1 MHVPFLPFRLG
12 PPLPQLIRRLT
23 AACGIGLVCTTAALA
38 QFPRIESF
46 KNTTTSGTGFRLG
59 GNPKAAVLTA
69 ASGTDADGSGY
80 LRLTDSGNNQSG
92 FAIDKSSFPAPSGFS
107 ISFEFY
113 SYGGNGADGFSV
125 FLIDADKTSAD
136 AFTIGA
142 SGGSLGYAQKTSD
155 PISDGVPN
163 GYVGIGIDEF
173 GNFANP
179 TEGRVGGPGSRPDAV
194 SLRGPGNGRS
204 ATDYPYLAGSGSLP
218 FSLDV
223 ATVRAQQGNADF
235 RRAYID
241 VIPQTNGT
249 YQITVRIQHG
259 NAVTTAVNR
268 VTISTPPSNL
278 RIGFS
283 GSTGAVNNFHE
294 IRNLAIVK
302 APFANDD
309 VAGTKYNVPVT
320 LNILNNDIAQGSNL
334 DLASVDLNPN
344 TAAIENSYTVAGQG
358 TFQVNSSGVVTF
370 TPSGTF
376 SGVVTIPYTVAS
388 ILGDRSSPANI
399 VVTVTGADV
408 ATTIGGPTSV
418 NPGSSTSYTVTAVN
432 NGQEVATNLI
442 PTLTLPTNVSYVSG
456 GSFNL
461 NTRVVS
467 FPQTTLTS
475 GQSVTNSVVVTM
487 PPTTGNYTFTSNY
500 TYPSG
505 AAIPDAEPSNN
516 SSAFVVAVSGSGN
529 IAGVCSIPGKDGP
542 VTLTSATIPNTYY
555 AGTGTASAG
564 NKFLTVSPTLRGN
577 TTAIAPG
584 DMLLILQ
591 TQGTKMTIANST
603 AYGDVNTVTAGTYE
617 YAIAAS
623 AVNTTTGQ
631 LDLTGALQNTYTT
644 NIATTNISANAYQ
657 TFQVIRIP
665 QYSSVTVSGTVTGSA
680 WNGSTGG
687 VLALEVAGKISFTSG
702 SLNMDG
708 KGFRGGAS
716 QTNANANS
724 ANNSTYVTTS
734 TAYAAKG
741 EGIAGAPSEVFD
753 GSSNVSVTP
762 NYTTFASGSFA
773 AGNAANGGG
782 GGARNGNNYS
792 GGSGGSNGGAS
803 GSGQNI
809 GNGSNRALGGIVA
822 ATNSSPSDL
831 IWLGGGG
838 GAGAA
843 TTASS
848 TTSGRNGGGMIIL
861 RTGVV
866 ATTGTISVNGLSTP
880 NATGDYGS
888 GGGGAG
894 GTVVV
899 RGTSLN
905 QLTIT
910 ATGGNGGVSTNAGN
924 GGGGGGG
931 VILSNAAVGGSSSVA
946 GGTVNNTASG
956 SAGYTSTSTT
966 LGTDCMPN
974 ITATLSTT
982 TPQVNRSAAMR
993 ADYVLVVANTG
1004 GGVTGASVTAGLNS
1018 LFTYTNT
1025 ANTTKVDLVLADGTI
1040 STIASSG
1047 YTVNSTTANSPV
1059 FLGFNIPSGA
1069 SLRISFRAAI
1079 ASSAVNGTAYQGG
1092 GTTSYLDPTRTGT
1105 NNTVSPG
1112 AAMASGITA
1121 MGSNYLASS
1130 SSAEDVTV
1138 VQPLPVTLTSFEAK
1152 AAGRDA
1158 LLTWATAQEL
1168 NNDRFEVERSL
1179 NGIDFEKIG
1188 SVKGKGTTSTA
1199 SAYTFTDAAAARLTA
1214 KTLYYRLHQLD
1225 LDGPGSYT
1233 KVRTVRFE
1241 RAQGTATLYPNPHQ
1255 GRFTLNLQALPSG
1268 IYQVDILDL
1277 AGRRVYHTQLSGGQE
1292 HPLLPTLPMGS
1303 YIVHVTGQTVNVN
1316 LPMVKN

>member
-1 MHVPFLPFRLG
+1 MHLPFLPFRLG
-12 PPLPQLIRRLT
+12 PPLPQLICRLT
-23 AACGIGLVCTTAALA
+23 AACGIGLACTTTALA
-38 QFPRIESF
+38 QFPRVESF

-69 ASGTDADGSGY
+69 ASGTDANGSGY

-92 FAIDKSSFPAPSGFS
+92 FAIDNSSFPAPSGFS

-125 FLIDADKTSAD
+125 FLIDADKTSAA

-223 ATVRAQQGNADF
+223 ATVRAQQGDADF

-334 DLASVDLNPN
+334 DPASVDLNPST
-344 TAAIENSYTVAGQG
+344 TAVDNEYTVAGQG
-358 TFQVNSSGVVTF
+358 TFRVSPNGVVTF

-376 SGVVTIPYTVAS
+376 SGIVTIPYTVAS
-388 ILGDRSSPANI
+388 VLNDRSSPANI
-399 VVTVTGADV
+399 AITVTGADV
-408 ATTIGGPTSV
+408 ATTVGGPSSV
-418 NPGSSTSYTVTAVN
+418 NPGSSTSYVVTTYN
-432 NGQEVATNLI
+432 NGQEDAINVI
-442 PTLTLPTNVSYVSG
+442 PTLRLPTDVKYVSG
-456 GSFNL
+456 GSDYNAT
-461 NTRVVS
+461 TRVVS
-467 FPQTTLTS
+467 FAPTTLTD
-475 GQSVTNSVVVTM
+475 GQSVSNNVVLTFPGALGTYSLVSDYTYNGSVV
-487 PPTTGNYTFTSNY
+487 
-500 TYPSG
+500 
-505 AAIPDAEPSNN
+505 PDAVAANN
-516 SSAFVVAVSGSGN
+516 SSTLAVTVAGPGN
-529 IAGVCSIPGKDGP
+529 VAGVCAMPGKDG
-542 VTLTSATIPNTYY
+542 VATLSANTAYNTYY
-555 AGTGTASAG
+555 PGTG
-564 NKFLTVSPTLRGN
+564 P
-577 TTAIAPG
+577 
-584 DMLLILQ
+584 
-591 TQGTKMTIANST
+591 
-603 AYGDVNTVTAGTYE
+603 VTAGATTIPVGAATGSAAPIAIGDLLLIMQMQDAATFVTVNDNTYGTLSATNTAGRYE
-617 YAIAAS
+617 YAVAAENIS
-623 AVNTTTGQ
+623 GGSVKLKAGLSN
-631 LDLTGALQNTYTT
+631 AYTT
-644 NIATTNISANAYQ
+644 SNGR
-657 TFQVIRIP
+657 FQVIRIP
-665 QYSSVTVSGTVTGSA
+665 QYSYVTLSGTVTAPA

-687 VLALEVAGKISFTSG
+687 VLALEVGGEINFTNGTLS
-702 SLNMDG
+702 MDG
-708 KGFRGGAS
+708 RGFRGGAGRDTGTGTRTDFVVAS
-716 QTNANANS
+716 S
-724 ANNSTYVTTS
+724 ANDHGS
-734 TAYAAKG
+734 KG
-741 EGIAGAPSEVFD
+741 EGVAGMPAQV
-753 GSSNVSVTP
+753 
-762 NYTTFASGSFA
+762 YASGSTTTTSAPTYEDFGGGSYA
-773 AGNAANGGG
+773 RGSAGTGGG
-782 GGARNGNNYS
+782 GGTI
-792 GGSGGSNGGAS
+792 GGSTSNHAGGGGGGNYGTGATGAFFNSGANGD
-803 GSGQNI
+803 
-809 GNGSNRALGGIVA
+809 RTTGGIGGVA
-822 ATNSSPSDL
+822 DNMPSATRL
-831 IWLGGGG
+831 YLGGGG
-838 GAGAA
+838 GAGSTVSAA
-843 TTASS
+843 TTSS
-848 TTSGRNGGGMIIL
+848 GGTGGGLILLRAGSVSGTKTITANGTAGLTPTTNSNGG
-861 RTGVV
+861 
-866 ATTGTISVNGLSTP
+866 
-880 NATGDYGS
+880 

-894 GTVVV
+894 GTIVVNATSGLNNLTLQANGGAG
-899 RGTSLN
+899 GTSN
-905 QLTIT
+905 RD
-910 ATGGNGGVSTNAGN
+910 

-931 VILSNAAVGGSSSVA
+931 AIFANGSLAAPATTAGAGSGGSSTA
-946 GGTVNNTASG
+946 G
-956 SAGYTSTSTT
+956 AGNISTSSTIGANCLPTLTTT
-966 LGTDCMPN
+966 LR
-974 ITATLSTT
+974 TT
-982 TPQVNRSAAMR
+982 TPQVNRAASMSAN
-993 ADYVLVVANTG
+993 YVLTISNTG
-1004 GGVTGASVTAGLNS
+1004 GGYRGLSISPSLGTNGNGQITYASTSQVIMRLPNGSTQPLTSGTDYSISNATASTPTLT
-1018 LFTYTNT
+1018 LAADF
-1025 ANTTKVDLVLADGTI
+1025 LVPA
-1040 STIASSG
+1040 
-1047 YTVNSTTANSPV
+1047 
-1059 FLGFNIPSGA
+1059 GA
-1069 SLRISFRAAI
+1069 SLEVSFSARIN
-1079 ASSAVNGTAYQGG
+1079 SSVANGTAYVSNAGANYLSPSRNSSN
-1092 GTTSYLDPTRTGT
+1092 GTAAAAGYTSAG
-1105 NNTVSPG
+1105 G
-1112 AAMASGITA
+1112 AAAPDAVTIT
-1121 MGSNYLASS
+1121 
-1130 SSAEDVTV
+1130 
-1138 VQPLPVTLTSFEAK
+1138 QPLPVTLTSFEAK

-1199 SAYTFTDAAAARLTA
+1199 STYIFTDAGAARLTA

-1233 KVRTVRFE
+1233 MVRTVRFE

-1255 GRFTLNLQALPSG
+1255 GRFTLDLQALPSG
-1268 IYQVDILDL
+1268 AYQVDILDL

-1303 YIVHVTGQTVNVN
+1303 YIVHVTGQTVNIN